1 MTFAL
6 IPGDCRD
13 ALAHLSDNSIDAVVT
28 DPPYGLSKE
37 PDMAEVL
44 RHWLAGDDY
53 EHTGAGFMGKTW
65 DSFVPGPTVWA
76 EVHRVL
82 KPGGHCL
89 VFAGTRTF
97 DMMALA
103 LRLAGFEIR
112 DTLSWLYGQGFPK
125 SLDVSKAIDKAAGA
139 EREVVGTK
147 LGLPGYSLAKDEGR
161 GVAMS
166 GNADGSL
173 RDAEGECA
181 VTAPATPEAERQ
193 WEGWGT
199 ALKPAWEPIIV
210 ARKPLA
216 GTVAANVLEHGTG
229 ALNIDACRVG
239 TTDSFGG
246 GARGTSGFVDGYSSG
261 DGWQPGSPAGRWP
274 ANVVLGHHEDCVQVG
289 ERKVR
294 TGTAVKRNLPAT
306 GAGQQIH
313 VKAPTRPGAD
323 ESYGDADGTET
334 VPAWECAEGCPVRLL
349 DEQVG
354 PLTSGAPAVRRE
366 SGADRSGNTGAAFG
380 AESRPAGSQMVGYGD
395 TGGASRFFYQAK
407 AAKRERQFGMPEGE
421 RNSHPTIKPWAVM
434 EWLVRLVTPP
444 GGVVLDPFC
453 GSGTTG
459 IAAMREGFH
468 FVGCERD
475 EDYAARIARPRLL
488 AAWVEV
494 RDR

>member
-139 EREVVGTK
+139 EREVVGRNPNFRDPDT
-147 LGLPGYSLAKDEGR
+147 
-161 GVAMS
+161 
-166 GNADGSL
+166 NADHHQRWNG
-173 RDAEGECA
+173 ATMTGA
-181 VTAPATPEAERQ
+181 VTAPATPEAEQ

-239 TTDSFGG
+239 TTDSFGV

-274 ANVVLGHHEDCVQVG
+274 ANVVLGHHEDCVH
-289 ERKVR
+289 
-294 TGTAVKRNLPAT
+294 P
-306 GAGQQIH
+306 
-313 VKAPTRPGAD
+313 
-323 ESYGDADGTET
+323 DGTET
-334 VPAWECAEGCPVRLL
+334 VPAWECVEDCPVRLL

-434 EWLVRLVTPP
+434 EWLVRLVAPP

>member
-13 ALAHLSDNSIDAVVT
+13 TLAHLSDNSIDAVVT

-139 EREVVGTK
+139 EREVVGRNPNFRDPDT
-147 LGLPGYSLAKDEGR
+147 
-161 GVAMS
+161 
-166 GNADGSL
+166 NADHHQRWNG
-173 RDAEGECA
+173 ATMTGA
-181 VTAPATPEAERQ
+181 VTAPATPEAEQ

-210 ARKPLA
+210 ARKPLT

-229 ALNIDACRVG
+229 ALNIDACRVAGVVQAGAGSTATFRGGDDNYVKG
-239 TTDSFGG
+239 TGRQYQS
-246 GARGTSGFVDGYSSG
+246 
-261 DGWQPGSPAGRWP
+261 AGRWP
-274 ANVVLGHHEDCVQVG
+274 ANVVLGHHEDCAQVG
-289 ERKVR
+289 ER
-294 TGTAVKRNLPAT
+294 AVKAT
-306 GAGQQIH
+306 SLSSSVGAGSGDKSKVYGQ
-313 VKAPTRPGAD
+313 APSVITTG
-323 ESYGDADGTET
+323 YGDADGTET
-334 VPAWECAEGCPVRLL
+334 VPAWECVEDCPVRLL

-434 EWLVRLVTPP
+434 EWLVRLVAPP

>member
-139 EREVVGTK
+139 EREVVGRNPNFRDPDT
-147 LGLPGYSLAKDEGR
+147 
-161 GVAMS
+161 
-166 GNADGSL
+166 NADHHQRWNG
-173 RDAEGECA
+173 ATMTGA
-181 VTAPATPEAERQ
+181 VTAPATPEAEQ
-193 WEGWGT
+193 WDGWGT

-210 ARKPLA
+210 ARKPFP

-229 ALNIDACRVG
+229 ALNIDGCRIG
-239 TTDSFGG
+239 TGDALVRPAVARRDNAVYGG
-246 GARGTSGFVDGYSSG
+246 GLGVGVQSE
-261 DGWQPGSPAGRWP
+261 PAGRWP
-274 ANVVLGHHEDCVQVG
+274 ANVLLGHHEDCVH
-289 ERKVR
+289 
-294 TGTAVKRNLPAT
+294 P
-306 GAGQQIH
+306 
-313 VKAPTRPGAD
+313 
-323 ESYGDADGTET
+323 DGTET
-334 VPAWECAEGCPVRLL
+334 VPAWECVEDCPVRLL

-434 EWLVRLVTPP
+434 EWLVRLVAPP

>member
-44 RHWLAGDDY
+44 RHWLNGDDY
-53 EHTGAGFMGKTW
+53 EHPGSGFMGKTW
-65 DSFVPGPTVWA
+65 DSFVPGPAVWR

-89 VFAGTRTF
+89 AFAGTRTF
-97 DMMALA
+97 DMMGLS

-139 EREVVGTK
+139 EREVAGERT
-147 LGLPGYSLAKDEGR
+147 Y
-161 GVAMS
+161 
-166 GNADGSL
+166 ADGHVQRSNGSDL
-173 RDAEGECA
+173 GVMNDDGWAGG
-181 VTAPATPEAERQ
+181 TAPRMDSVPATPEAQQ
-193 WEGWGT
+193 WDGWGT

-210 ARKPLA
+210 ARKPFS
-216 GTVAANVLEHGTG
+216 GTVAANVLEYGTG
-229 ALNIDACRVG
+229 ALNIDGCRIGTGDALVRPAVARRDNAVYGSGLGVG
-239 TTDSFGG
+239 VQSE
-246 GARGTSGFVDGYSSG
+246 
-261 DGWQPGSPAGRWP
+261 PAGRWP
-274 ANVVLGHHEDCVQVG
+274 ANVVLGHSEDCVEVG
-289 ERKVR
+289 ERTVR
-294 TGTAVKRNLPAT
+294 ATSLSRSSVGVGSGGKSRVYGQAPSVITTG
-306 GAGQQIH
+306 
-313 VKAPTRPGAD
+313 
-323 ESYGDADGTET
+323 YGDADGTET
-334 VPAWECAEGCPVRLL
+334 VPAWECVEGCPVGLL
-349 DEQVG
+349 DGQVG
-354 PLTSGAPAVRRE
+354 PLTSGPPAVRRE
-366 SGADRSGNTGAAFG
+366 SGADRSGNTGAAYG
-380 AESRPAGSQMVGYGD
+380 AESRPAGSRMVGYGD

-407 AAKRERQFGMPEGE
+407 ANRSERQFGMPEGE
-421 RNSHPTIKPWAVM
+421 RNDHPTVKPWAVM

-488 AAWVEV
+488 TAWVEV

>member
-139 EREVVGTK
+139 EREVVGRNPNFRDPDT
-147 LGLPGYSLAKDEGR
+147 
-161 GVAMS
+161 
-166 GNADGSL
+166 NADHHQRWNG
-173 RDAEGECA
+173 ATMTGA
-181 VTAPATPEAERQ
+181 VTAPATPEAEQ

-210 ARKPLA
+210 ARKPFP

-229 ALNIDACRVG
+229 ALNIDGCRIG
-239 TTDSFGG
+239 TGDALVRPAVARRDNAVYGG
-246 GARGTSGFVDGYSSG
+246 GLGVGVQSE
-261 DGWQPGSPAGRWP
+261 PAGRWP
-274 ANVVLGHHEDCVQVG
+274 ANVLLGHHEDCVQVG

-294 TGTAVKRNLPAT
+294 TGTAVNRHGHDPALRGYDGGRGT
-306 GAGQQIH
+306 N
-313 VKAPTRPGAD
+313 PRPD
-323 ESYGDADGTET
+323 QSHGDADGTET

-354 PLTSGAPAVRRE
+354 SLTSGAPAVRRE

-475 EDYAARIARPRLL
+475 EDYVARIARPRLL
-488 AAWVEV
+488 AVWVEV